1 MSIIGESFDSNV
13 SAQIS
18 VRQQLQGKQTRDNTD
33 LNLLNNQNAWLKL
46 ASSVR
51 IISQTELEASS
62 GVSGSIPTYDP
73 KSGTYVEKEE
83 NISTGEQRLRD
94 LGITNTGLFTGN
106 QLARKSVLFN
116 SLTEVNPSTYDET
129 AWEDALKT
137 SEGSHKFRSGVI
149 NTKTNN
155 LWSDKLY
162 GLGSNDFGIVPPP
175 GLISAKINCK
185 NRGSIR
191 EATVVIK
198 AYNLFQFELIELLYL
213 RLGYSMMLEWGWN
226 KFKNS
231 KGEIQEVGNTI
242 IEDLWFQD
250 FATYNYRK
258 VIDSIARYRKIYE
271 ANYDGFLGKVVNF
284 DWSFQPDGTYDI
296 TLKLITVGDV
306 IESLKVN
313 LPSNLVTAAQMDQF
327 LYQGNTSQ
335 TSQLRKLNSPIV
347 TNAGSST
354 LSVDLFTDIAKSKPE
369 KWWVWKGN
377 YFGLF
382 TNLKNSKDYE
392 IPYDHTVK
400 KQKEDETIKYPP
412 TGTDSN
418 KFNYYLTFYELLEK
432 LNRLC
437 IPTINGGK
445 MLRFSTGGD
454 EICSY
459 FPNQVSFDPKVCLIK
474 PQFDEPINASS
485 QEGLKK
491 KSTGVKNFYDA
502 FSKLKDFVVQ
512 EENTNVVYGNVMNI
526 YLNYNFVSEV
536 LEKNTKDGDI
546 SIFKFLQSIC
556 NGVNSALGG
565 FNKLEPVL
573 EEDNK
578 IKIIDQN
585 TIPGIENSS
594 KFGNRFNSTP
604 PFEIFGYSTG
614 ISGSSISNFV
624 TDFSFKTKIGPELAS
639 MITIG
644 ATAANKK
651 TKNYDGTAFSKWND
665 GLEDAYSLNYKNP
678 EQNSFKEESIDT
690 YPFSS
695 TQIAKMSEKFRDA
708 DFDLSILPDALAIS
722 LLTSYGVNTLR
733 DDSNVYSEKYGI
745 KIQGK
750 RDVEDCPISKQDYNN
765 VTWEEYTEE
774 VAEWIENQKSPIEEI
789 EASEINN
796 YLGWLIQA
804 FGGKVNQK
812 VIDTKL
818 YFFLN
823 DDFYKIGKEVFKAF
837 INSSNNNNYN
847 KNKNPSNT
855 IGFIPADLGLT
866 IDGLSGVKIY
876 NALAI
881 NQRFLPKSYPTSLKF
896 IITKVDHDISANNWK
911 TSLGTISV
919 PKTNPPEISNYDG
932 VTVTL
937 ENQSTSLEL
946 GETLKSIPPKDIQT
960 YDNKDRIDINQLT
973 TSAKGIEELKKS
985 ESFRAKA
992 YDDFK
997 PNVTLTKDTVIQG
1010 TLTIGYGFTKAVV
1023 PNLSWDSTLTEEEA
1037 STLLAKVLK
1046 DDYEKRLKRDIKVPL
1061 RQSEFDSLVGI
1072 IFNAGEIGN
1081 SSAGNETPLKNYIN
1095 TKRYREAAEIIPFY
1109 RTTSKGIPLAG
1120 LVKRREEEKLLY
1132 LS

>member
-13 SAQIS
+13 STQIS
-18 VRQQLQGKQTRDNTD
+18 VRQQLQGKQTRNNAD

-51 IISQTELEASS
+51 IISQTDAEASA
-62 GVSGSIPTYDP
+62 GISGSIPTYDS

-116 SLTEVNPSTYDET
+116 SLTEVNPAIYKNIDPTDENY
-129 AWEDALKT
+129 KT
-137 SEGSHKFRSGVI
+137 EGSHNFRSGVI
-149 NTKTNN
+149 DTKPNS
-155 LWSDKLY
+155 LWNDKSY

-175 GLISAKINCK
+175 GLISAKVNCK

-213 RLGYSMMLEWGWN
+213 RLGYTMMLEWGWD
-226 KFKNS
+226 KFENS
-231 KGEIQEVGNTI
+231 KGEIQNVGNTI

-250 FATYNYRK
+250 FESYNYK
-258 VIDSIARYRKIYE
+258 KIIDSVVRYRKIYE

-313 LPSNLVTAAQMDQF
+313 LPSNLVTAAQMDAF
-327 LYQGNTSQ
+327 LYQGNNNNTP
-335 TSQLRKLNSPIV
+335 QLRKLNSPII

-354 LSVDLFTDIAKSKPE
+354 LSVDLFTDVAKSKPE
-369 KWWVWKGN
+369 KWWVYKGN
-377 YFGLF
+377 YTGLF
-382 TNLKNSKDYE
+382 TNLKNSKDYD
-392 IPYDHTVK
+392 IPADYKVK
-400 KQKEDETIKYPP
+400 EAKEDETIKYPP

-437 IPTINGGK
+437 VPSINGGK

-459 FPNQVSFDPKVCLIK
+459 FPNQVSFDPKICLIK
-474 PQFDEPINASS
+474 PQFDEPINASTP
-485 QEGLKK
+485 EELKK
-491 KSTGVKNFYDA
+491 KSTCVKNYYDA
-502 FSKLKDFVVQ
+502 FSKLKDFAVQ
-512 EENTNVVYGNVMNI
+512 EENTNIIYGNIMNI

-556 NGVNSALGG
+556 NGVNNALGG
-565 FNKLEPVL
+565 FNKLEPVI

-594 KFGNRFNSTP
+594 KFGNRFNNTP
-604 PFEIFGYSTG
+604 PFEIFGYSTTP
-614 ISGSSISNFV
+614 SGSSLSNFV

-644 ATAANKK
+644 APDAK

-665 GLEDAYSLNYKNP
+665 GLEDAYALTYKDP
-678 EQNSFKEESIDT
+678 EQNSFKEEDNNT
-690 YPFSS
+690 YPFTS
-695 TQIAKMSEKFRDA
+695 TQVAKMSEAFRAA
-708 DFDLSILPDALAIS
+708 DFDLSWLPDAYAMS
-722 LLTSYGVNTLR
+722 LLTLYGINTLR

-745 KIQGK
+745 KIQGV

-774 VAEWIENQKSPIEEI
+774 VVEWLENQKDPIEEL
-789 EASEINN
+789 EATEINN
-796 YLGWLIQA
+796 YLGWLIQS
-804 FGGKVNQK
+804 FGGKINK
-812 VIDTKL
+812 KTADSKL
-818 YFFLN
+818 YFYLN
-823 DDFYKIGKEVFKAF
+823 DDFYKIGKEVFKSF

-881 NQRFLPKSYPTSLKF
+881 NQRFLPKSYPSSLKF

-919 PKTNPPEISNYDG
+919 PKTKPIEVSNYEG
-932 VTVTL
+932 VSVTL
-937 ENQSTSLEL
+937 EDQSTSLEL
-946 GETLKSIPPKDIQT
+946 GDTLSSVSAQDIQK
-960 YDNKDRIDINQLT
+960 YDNKDRIDINQLS
-973 TSAKGIEELKKS
+973 TSSKGIEEIKKR
-985 ESFRAKA
+985 ESFRVKA

-1023 PNLSWDSTLTEEEA
+1023 PSLSWDSTITQPEA
-1037 STLLAKVLK
+1037 DALLIKVLK
-1046 DDYEKRLKRDIKVPL
+1046 NDYEKRVRRDIKVPL
-1061 RQSEFDSLVGI
+1061 RQSEFDALVNI
-1072 IFNAGEIGN
+1072 AFNAGSIGN
-1081 SSAGNETPLKNYIN
+1081 QSDGNSTPLQNYIN
-1095 TKRYREAAEIIPFY
+1095 TKRYREAAEIVPFY
-1109 RTTSKGIPLAG
+1109 RTTSKGIPMAG
-1120 LVKRREEEKLLY
+1120 LVKRRNEERALY

>member
-13 SAQIS
+13 SEQIL
-18 VRQQLQGKQTRDNTD
+18 VRQQLQGKQTRDNVD

-51 IISQTELEASS
+51 IISQTDAEEES
-62 GVSGSIPTYDP
+62 GVSGSIPSYDP
-73 KSGTYVEKEE
+73 KSGTYVEEEE
-83 NISTGEQRLRD
+83 NISKGEQRLRD

-106 QLARKSVLFN
+106 QLARKAVLFN
-116 SLTEVNPSTYDET
+116 TLTEVNPSTYNET
-129 AWEDALKT
+129 GKI
-137 SEGSHKFRSGVI
+137 SQGSHTFRSGVI
-149 NTKTNN
+149 DSKNLAGSLWNN
-155 LWSDKLY
+155 KSY
-162 GLGSNDFGIVPPP
+162 GLGSTDFGIVPSP
-175 GLISAKINCK
+175 GLISAKVNCK

-213 RLGYSMMLEWGWN
+213 RLGYTMMLEWGWD
-226 KFKNS
+226 KFQNS
-231 KGEIQEVGNTI
+231 KGELQKMGNTI

-250 FATYNYRK
+250 FKSYNYK
-258 VIDSIARYRKIYE
+258 KIIDDVARYRKIYK

-313 LPSNLVTAAQMDQF
+313 LPSNLVTANQLDKF
-327 LYQGNTSQ
+327 LYQGNTNQ
-335 TSQLRKLNSPIV
+335 TATLRKLNSPII

-354 LSVDLFTDIAKSKPE
+354 LSVDLFTDVAKSKPD
-369 KWWVWKGN
+369 KWWQYQGG

-382 TNLKNSKDYE
+382 SNLSDSKDYKIQSNYE
-392 IPYDHTVK
+392 VEKAK
-400 KQKEDETIKYPP
+400 KDDKIKYPP
-412 TGTDSN
+412 TGADSN

-437 IPTINGGK
+437 VPSINGGK

-459 FPNQVSFDPKVCLIK
+459 FPNQISFDPKVCLIK

-485 QEGLKK
+485 EGDLRSKN
-491 KSTGVKNFYDA
+491 TCVKNNYISLD
-502 FSKLKDFVVQ
+502 KLKPFLP
-512 EENTNVVYGNVMNI
+512 EESEKSNPRVLYGNIMNI

-565 FNKLEPVL
+565 FNKLEPVI

-585 TIPGIENSS
+585 TIPGIENST
-594 KFGNRFNSTP
+594 KYGNRFNSAP

-614 ISGSSISNFV
+614 LSGSSVSNFV

-644 ATAANKK
+644 VPNAK

-665 GLEDAYSLNYKNP
+665 GLEDAYALAYKTP
-678 EQNSFKEESIDT
+678 EQNTFKEESIDT
-690 YPFSS
+690 YPFTNS
-695 TQIAKMSEKFRDA
+695 QIAKMSEKFRA
-708 DFDLSILPDALAIS
+708 AEFDISWLPDDIAMSILVNYS
-722 LLTSYGVNTLR
+722 VNTLR
-733 DDSNVYSEKYGI
+733 DDIGVYSEKYGI
-745 KIQGK
+745 KIQGR
-750 RDVEDCPISKQDYNN
+750 RDIEDCPISKKKYNN

-774 VAEWIENQKSPIEEI
+774 VAEWIDNQKDPIEEL
-789 EASEINN
+789 EATEINN

-804 FGGKVNQK
+804 FGGKINKKDV
-812 VIDTKL
+812 DSKL
-818 YFFLN
+818 YFYLN
-823 DDFYKIGKEVFKAF
+823 DDFYKIGKELFKAF
-837 INSSNNNNYN
+837 INSSNNNNYI
-847 KNKNPSNT
+847 KTKNPSNT

-876 NALAI
+876 NALSI
-881 NQRFLPKSYPTSLKF
+881 NQRFLPKSYPSSLKF
-896 IITKVDHDISANNWK
+896 IITKVDHDISSNNWK

-919 PKTNPPEISNYDG
+919 PKTNPPEISNYEG
-932 VTVTL
+932 VSATL
-937 ENQSTSLEL
+937 ENQAEALEL
-946 GETLKSIPPKDIQT
+946 SNVLGTLSAQDIQK
-960 YDNKDRIDINQLT
+960 YDNKDRIDINQLS
-973 TSAKGIEELKKS
+973 TSPKGIDEIKKR
-985 ESFRAKA
+985 ESFRTKA

-997 PNVTLTKDTVIQG
+997 PNVSLTQNTVIEG
-1010 TLTIGYGFTKAVV
+1010 TLTIGYGFTKAVI
-1023 PNLSWDSTLTEEEA
+1023 PSLSWNSTITQSEADAILTK
-1037 STLLAKVLK
+1037 TLKN
-1046 DDYEKRLKRDIKVPL
+1046 DYEKRVRRDITVPL
-1061 RQSEFDSLVGI
+1061 RQSEFDALVNVV
-1072 IFNAGEIGN
+1072 FNAGEIGN
-1081 SSAGNETPLKNYIN
+1081 ASAGNSTPLKNYIN
-1095 TKRYREAAEIIPFY
+1095 TKRYREAAEILLFY

-1120 LVKRREEEKLLY
+1120 LVRRREEERKLY

>member
-13 SAQIS
+13 STQIL
-18 VRQQLQGKQTRDNTD
+18 VRQQLQGKQTRNDVD

-51 IISQTELEASS
+51 IISQTDAEASA
-62 GVSGSIPTYDP
+62 GISGSIPTYDS

-83 NISTGEQRLRD
+83 NISTGEQRLRN

-116 SLTEVNPSTYDET
+116 TLTEVNPATYNET
-129 AWEDALKT
+129 GKT
-137 SEGSHKFRSGVI
+137 SEGSHNFRSGVI
-149 NTKTNN
+149 NTKPDS
-155 LWSDKLY
+155 LWNDKSY

-175 GLISAKINCK
+175 GLISAKVNCK

-213 RLGYSMMLEWGWN
+213 RLGYTMMLEWGWD

-231 KGEIQEVGNTI
+231 KGEIKNVGNTI

-250 FATYNYRK
+250 FESYNYK
-258 VIDSIARYRKIYE
+258 KIIDSVARYRKIYE

-296 TLKLITVGDV
+296 TLKLITIGDV

-313 LPSNLVTAAQMDQF
+313 LPSNLVTANQLDKF
-327 LYQGNTSQ
+327 LYQGNTNDN
-335 TSQLRKLNSPIV
+335 TAQLRKLNSPII

-354 LSVDLFTDIAKSKPE
+354 LSVDLFADVAKSKPE
-369 KWWVWKGN
+369 KWWKYRGG

-382 TNLKNSKDYE
+382 SNLADNGDYA
-392 IPYDHTVK
+392 IPSNRSAEK
-400 KQKEDETIKYPP
+400 SKEDETIKYPP

-437 IPTINGGK
+437 VPSINGGK

-459 FPNQVSFDPKVCLIK
+459 FPNQISFDPKICLIK
-474 PQFDEPINASS
+474 PQFDEPINATD
-485 QEGLKK
+485 ENDLKN
-491 KSTGVKNFYDA
+491 KSTCVKNNYI
-502 FSKLKDFVVQ
+502 SLNKLKPFLP
-512 EENTNVVYGNVMNI
+512 EESEKSNPKILYGNIMNI

-556 NGVNSALGG
+556 NGVNSALGD
-565 FNKLEPVL
+565 FNKLEPVI

-585 TIPGIENSS
+585 TIPGIENST
-594 KFGNRFNSTP
+594 KFGNRFNGTP

-614 ISGSSISNFV
+614 PSGSSLSNFV

-644 ATAANKK
+644 VPNGK

-665 GLEDAYSLNYKNP
+665 GLEDAYALAYKNP
-678 EQNSFKEESIDT
+678 EQNTFKDPDIET
-690 YPFSS
+690 YPFTNS
-695 TQIAKMSEKFRDA
+695 QVAKMSEAFRA
-708 DFDLSILPDALAIS
+708 AEFDISILPDDIAID
-722 LLTSYGVNTLR
+722 LLVKYGINTLR
-733 DDSNVYSEKYGI
+733 DDMGVYSEKYGI

-750 RDVEDCPISKQDYNN
+750 RDIEDCPISKENYSN

-774 VAEWIENQKSPIEEI
+774 VAEWLDNQKDPIEEL
-789 EASEINN
+789 EATEINN
-796 YLGWLIQA
+796 YLGWLVQA
-804 FGGKVNQK
+804 FGGKINKKTV
-812 VIDTKL
+812 DSKL
-818 YFFLN
+818 YFYLN

-847 KNKNPSNT
+847 KSKNPSNT

-896 IITKVDHDISANNWK
+896 IITKVDHDISTNNWK

-919 PKTNPPEISNYDG
+919 PKTNPPEVNNYEG
-932 VTVTL
+932 VSVTL
-937 ENQSTSLEL
+937 KDQSTLLEL
-946 GETLKSIPPKDIQT
+946 GDTLSLVSPQDIQK
-960 YDNKDRIDINQLT
+960 YDNKDRIDINQLS
-973 TSAKGIEELKKS
+973 TSSKGIEEIKKR
-985 ESFRAKA
+985 EGFRAKA

-1023 PNLSWDSTLTEEEA
+1023 PSLSWDSTITEAEA
-1037 STLLAKVLK
+1037 TTLLKKSLK
-1046 DDYEKRLKRDIKVPL
+1046 EDYEKRVRRDITVPL
-1061 RQSEFDSLVGI
+1061 RQSEFDSLVNI
-1072 IFNAGEIGN
+1072 IFNAGSIGN
-1081 SSAGNETPLKNYIN
+1081 QSAGNSTPLQNYIN

-1120 LVKRREEEKLLY
+1120 LVKRRNEERALY